1 MKKINKLKLFIGL
14 TFLISWGVIG
24 LYYLLGGEL
33 NTIQGTV
40 VTVLYMFIPM
50 TVALFVE
57 KYIHRQTIKKT
68 LRISF
73 KINKWFL
80 IAWLI
85 TPIVAFATIGISL
98 IFPDITFSLEM
109 SGMFERF
116 ENMMSPEQM
125 EEMKNSMDTL
135 PIHPIWITLFQGLF
149 AGITVNA
156 IAGFGEELGWRGFL
170 LKECS
175 KLKYWKASIFIGF
188 IWGLWH
194 APLILQGH
202 NYPEHPIIG
211 VFMMIVWCILLTPL
225 FNYITIKAK
234 SVIAAAIMHGT
245 LNATAGIAI
254 MLVAGGNDLTV
265 GMTGF
270 SGFVV
275 LGIILLLLYVYDK
288 ELATEKIMN
297 KEINKYL

>member
-33 NTIQGTV
+33 NTIPGTV

-57 KYIHRQTIKKT
+57 KYIHKQTIKKT

-188 IWGLWH
+188 IWG
-194 APLILQGH
+194 
-202 NYPEHPIIG
+202 
-211 VFMMIVWCILLTPL
+211 
-225 FNYITIKAK
+225 
-234 SVIAAAIMHGT
+234 IM
-245 LNATAGIAI
+245 AC
-254 MLVAGGNDLTV
+254 
-265 GMTGF
+265 
-270 SGFVV
+270 S
-275 LGIILLLLYVYDK
+275 
-288 ELATEKIMN
+288 
-297 KEINKYL
+297 INSSRP